1 MIARY
6 RQRFPSAMKCKEETL
21 EACLQALRLPAA
33 HHKRLRTSNLLE
45 RTFGEHKRRT
55 KVIPHFFTEEAAMKL
70 SFAVLLAVANKWHG
84 VRMDVF
90 AARKVEELRNE
101 ASPAR
106 HVGGIS
112 SLTERGEPYGDLT
125 GKLRLDLQRSPAA
138 SYADGDAAGLR
149 FSVSLGDSSVSSDRS
164 DTVESTEANRERH
177 DTGKNEE
184 RTGALAS

>member
-6 RQRFPSAMKCKEETL
+6 RQRFPSAMKCMEETL

-70 SFAVLLAVANKWHG
+70 SFAVLLAVANKWRG

-101 ASPAR
+101 LLPSR
-106 HVGGIS
+106 HVEGIS

-125 GKLRLDLQRSPAA
+125 
-138 SYADGDAAGLR
+138 
-149 FSVSLGDSSVSSDRS
+149 
-164 DTVESTEANRERH
+164 EN
-177 DTGKNEE
+177 
-184 RTGALAS
+184 